1 MEHLITALGP
11 ICIDMMLAL
20 VLGKTNH
27 AAVEYWYPVHVL
39 QSHTSIHREER
50 GAMVLRVWHFANV
63 AACCEVQYFQ

>member
-20 VLGKTNH
+20 VLGKTNR
-27 AAVEYWYPVHVL
+27 AAVEYWYPVL

-50 GAMVLRVWHFANV
+50 RAMVLRVWHFANV
-63 AACCEVQYFQ
+63 AACCEVQDFQ